1 MAAAT
6 DRQTSRVFAL
16 TLALAVATPLFVMA
30 EDPDA
35 ETEETSGGLEVDQL
49 RFRFSTMFQRGHG
62 YQSQDGP
69 DGEAGSEELLI
80 FQPMALV
87 GLRQNERVHHTLT
100 LPVDIVS
107 SASTDALDATTRA
120 SLWNEAGTIE
130 LETTIEVT
138 DDDSIGTRVGYHM
151 EEPLRTGILG
161 VSYTRELADDN
172 ATLGVSAGLV
182 LDWFDPVQWTGFD
195 PGFSNRQAVDGTV
208 SFSQVLSPTTLF
220 AANYGV
226 TFQTGQLATTWNS
239 TAIEPD
245 GPGPAMRGSGS
256 GERFPETRLR
266 HAVAGELLQHIPLTH
281 TTLRGRYRYYSDD
294 FSLDAHTVELR
305 VAQWLGRRAYLRG
318 SYRFHTQT
326 GVSFYRDTV
335 SSTYPEDEPLTSD
348 SDLSSFDSHEWG
360 AKLVVYV
367 SPRGGSRG
375 DETVEASY
383 LRYHRTN
390 DLDIDAL
397 SIGYG
402 RSF

>member
-6 DRQTSRVFAL
+6 DLRTSRLFAL
-16 TLALAVATPLFVMA
+16 TLAVAVASPIFVFA
-30 EDPDA
+30 EDP
-35 ETEETSGGLEVDQL
+35 ETEAEEPSEGMEVDEL
-49 RFRFSTMFQRGHG
+49 RFRFATMIQRGHG
-62 YQSQDGP
+62 FQSQDGP
-69 DGEAGSEELLI
+69 QGEAGSEELLI

-87 GLRQNERVHHTLT
+87 GLQQNERVHHTLT
-100 LPVDIVS
+100 IPVDIVS
-107 SASTDALDATTRA
+107 SASTDALDATTHA

-130 LETTIEVT
+130 LETTIDVT
-138 DDDSIGTRVGYHM
+138 ADDSIGTRVGYHM
-151 EEPLRTGILG
+151 EEPLRTGLIG

-172 ATLGVSAGLV
+172 ATLGLSAGLV

-208 SFSQVLSPTTLF
+208 SFTQILSPTTLL
-220 AANYGV
+220 AANYGI

-239 TAIEPD
+239 TPIVPPETID
-245 GPGPAMRGSGS
+245 RT

-266 HAVAGELLQHIPLTH
+266 HAVAAEVLQHIPFSH
-281 TTLRGRYRYYSDD
+281 TTVRARYRYYTDD

-305 VAQWLGRRAYLRG
+305 VAQWLGRRAYIRG

-326 GVSFYRDTV
+326 GVGFYRD
-335 SSTYPEDEPLTSD
+335 SIDASYDDELPLTSD
-348 SDLSSFDSHEWG
+348 SDLAPFDAHEWG
-360 AKLVVYV
+360 AKLVFYV
-367 SPRGGSRG
+367 SPRNGSRG
-375 DETVEASY
+375 DETIEASY

-390 DLDIDAL
+390 DLDIDAV